1 METQLSSTIVM
12 TSIIQIHILNH
23 HLIYFFYQIDNVLV
37 KTGWPFQTYPSSML
51 QITKIYVQ
59 LLPISYQL
67 ANSSIVAFLQ
77 HQASFFF
84 GAKICQTV
92 ISFSNW

>member
-12 TSIIQIHILNH
+12 TSIIQIHILKD
-23 HLIYFFYQIDNVLV
+23 HLIYFFYQIDNILE
-37 KTGWPFQTYPSSML
+37 KTGWPFQTYPSSTL

-59 LLPISYQL
+59 LLPISHQF

-77 HQASFFF
+77 HQAMFFF
-84 GAKICQTV
+84 WGEILPN
-92 ISFSNW
+92 SD